1 VIRLVVTDLDNTV
14 YDWLGSH
21 VPAFEAQVAE
31 MVRLTGI
38 GEHELLDSYRRVHQ
52 RVHTSEYAYAFL
64 ELDVLDELDAG
75 LPPGE
80 RLDRYGSALVAYRE
94 EHLRRLAL
102 YEGVEETLMTLRD
115 RGVMV
120 VAHTDAMMFYAS
132 LRVSIL
138 GLAPLVDGLF
148 APADHSW
155 PADVGRPFAELFG
168 DPATRRSSVG
178 IQEEFPRHL
187 LKPNPEV
194 LWRILRRFA
203 VPPEEVLYLGDSL
216 AKDVRV
222 AQRAGVHDVHA
233 AHGLSVGSPLYERL
247 VAVTHWSA
255 DDVRHERQL
264 SEERVVPTTQI
275 SAYRELLE
283 VIEELDAGPSSFESG
298 VPPAARIPSSVT

>member
-1 VIRLVVTDLDNTV
+1 MIRLVVTDLDNTV

-21 VPAFEAQVAE
+21 VPAFDAQVAE
-31 MVRLTGI
+31 MARLTGLS
-38 GEHELLDSYRRVHQ
+38 ENQLLDSYRRVHQ

-64 ELDVLDELDAG
+64 ELDVLDQLDAG
-75 LPPGE
+75 LPPRE
-80 RLDRYGSALVAYRE
+80 RLDRYASALVAYRE

-102 YEGVEETLMTLRD
+102 YEGVEETLIALRE

-120 VAHTDAMMFYAS
+120 IAHTDAMMFYAS

-138 GLAPLVDGLF
+138 GLAPLLDGLF

-155 PADVGRPFAELFG
+155 PAGVRPPFAELFG

-187 LKPNPEV
+187 LKPDPEV
-194 LWRILRRFA
+194 LWRILRHFDVA
-203 VPPEEVLYLGDSL
+203 PEEVLYVGDSL

-233 AHGLSVGSPLYERL
+233 EHGLSVASPLYERL

-255 DDVRHERQL
+255 EDVRRERQL
-264 SEERVVPTTQI
+264 SQERVTPTARI
-275 SAYRELLE
+275 GAYPELLE
-283 VIEELDAGPSSFESG
+283 VIEELDAGSAAYSG
-298 VPPAARIPSSVT
+298 RATAKRAYAARV